1 MRIGIEMA
9 IQFARTE
16 FLTRS
21 KGGDSCRKA
30 AYNARTIVKNEQT
43 KIRYNFFL
51 LSRMLKKQ

>member
-1 MRIGIEMA
+1 MA

-16 FLTRS
+16 FLSRS